1 MYIRASLA
9 WLAILFLA
17 ILNGGFRQVLLIPR
31 LGERDGRIVST
42 LLLSALVFLAAW
54 LLVPWVRPGSGRA
67 AWSVGA
73 LWLLLTL
80 AFEFLAGHYVFGD
93 SWERLLAEY
102 NVAKGRI
109 WILVLISVL
118 VAPVV
123 AYALRQRPA

>member
-9 WLAILFLA
+9 WFAILLLA
-17 ILNGGFRQVLLIPR
+17 ILNGGFRQALLIPR

-54 LLVPWVRPGSGRA
+54 LLVPWMRPASSRA
-67 AWSVGA
+67 AWSIGA

-80 AFEFLAGHYVFGD
+80 AFEFLAGHYLLGD
-93 SWERLLAEY
+93 SWESLLAEY

-123 AYALRQRPA
+123 VHALRQRPA